1 MADVDVC
8 TKENDVLD
16 VNGDARGVKRPPSSP
31 EVDPVKKL
39 KVEENDVVVLDD
51 NESSP
56 SKSSGRVTPSRA
68 ASAAGSVTSAKKG
81 TPKMT
86 KEEREA
92 EKARKAL
99 QKKLREE
106 ERERAKVCCCMLSDS
121 SAEKERIAEEKRLEK
136 ERREREREEKRKEE
150 ERKKEERRKEEE
162 ERKERKRKEEEEKQR
177 KKEELAQKKRE
188 EEEKKEAKRREE
200 EERREAKRRE
210 EEALE
215 EKKRRESA
223 HFMKFFSKV
232 EKKKPDVTVKADE
245 ELWYKPFEVKDG
257 MTLAPIQ
264 RRAILKLEDDILK
277 QHEEVS
283 INLSPLCHTLLWH
296 DIHENSIAL
305 SAVPVFFCI
314 DPEMLCK
321 FGMEVSFPSCKV
333 NDGFF
338 SSMRAKLYQF
348 HDNYRP
354 PYYGTWRTHSKVITG
369 RRPFS
374 TIEETIDYEVDSDA
388 EWEDEPSDA
397 EECKSDEEDDAG
409 GDSDVDSDHEAFFVE
424 PGYLS
429 DGEGDE
435 AEEDAECSSGEMPV
449 HHDDPRDAEERRE
462 RLAARAREWKSR
474 VLGRKQPTVLVPR
487 CVGPTYCAAAT
498 AASQPLAA
506 LTVVLF

>member
-1 MADVDVC
+1 MDTVAAELRRDLKEKCGKSMPQSTLFVCYADKEINLELTLTLLITLTMANVDVC

-39 KVEENDVVVLDD
+39 KVEENDIVVLDD

-68 ASAAGSVTSAKKG
+68 ASAGSVTSAKKG

-106 ERERAKVCCCMLSDS
+106 ERERAK
-121 SAEKERIAEEKRLEK
+121 AEKERIAEEKRLEK
-136 ERREREREEKRKEE
+136 ERKEREREEKRKEE

-232 EKKKPDVTVKADE
+232 EKKKPDVAVKTDE

-264 RRAILKLEDDILK
+264 RRTVLKLEDDILK

-283 INLSPLCHTLLWH
+283 QTSYLSSLAINPKKLVGAP
-296 DIHENSIAL
+296 IN
-305 SAVPVFFCI
+305 P
-314 DPEMLCK
+314 
-321 FGMEVSFPSCKV
+321 
-333 NDGFF
+333 
-338 SSMRAKLYQF
+338 MRAKLYQF

-354 PYYGTWRTHSKVITG
+354 PYYGTWRTRSKVITG

-374 TIEETIDYEVDSDA
+374 TVEETIDYEVDSDA
-388 EWEDEPSDA
+388 EWEEEPSDA

-435 AEEDAECSSGEMPV
+435 AEEDAECSEETAV
-449 HHDDPRDAEERRE
+449 QHDDPRDAEERRE

>member
-1 MADVDVC
+1 MNKFVCANKAAKIKDLSEESYSKSTLFVCYADKEINLELTLTLLITLTMANVDVC

-39 KVEENDVVVLDD
+39 KVEENDIVVLDD

-68 ASAAGSVTSAKKG
+68 ASAGSVTSAKKG

-106 ERERAKVCCCMLSDS
+106 ERERAK
-121 SAEKERIAEEKRLEK
+121 AEKERIAEEKRLEK
-136 ERREREREEKRKEE
+136 ERKERVGEKR
-150 ERKKEERRKEEE
+150 
-162 ERKERKRKEEEEKQR
+162 
-177 KKEELAQKKRE
+177 
-188 EEEKKEAKRREE
+188 EAAPCRSLIGRGPLDST
-200 EERREAKRRE
+200 RNMFHI
-210 EEALE
+210 EALE

-232 EKKKPDVTVKADE
+232 EKKKPDVAVKTDE

-264 RRAILKLEDDILK
+264 RRTVLKLEDDILK

-283 INLSPLCHTLLWH
+283 QTSYLSSLAINPKKLVGAP
-296 DIHENSIAL
+296 IN
-305 SAVPVFFCI
+305 P
-314 DPEMLCK
+314 
-321 FGMEVSFPSCKV
+321 
-333 NDGFF
+333 
-338 SSMRAKLYQF
+338 MRAKLYQF

-354 PYYGTWRTHSKVITG
+354 PYYGTWRTRSKVITG

-374 TIEETIDYEVDSDA
+374 TVEETIDYEVDSDA
-388 EWEDEPSDA
+388 EWEEEPSDA

-435 AEEDAECSSGEMPV
+435 AEEDAECSEETAV
-449 HHDDPRDAEERRE
+449 QHDDPRDAEERRE

>member
-1 MADVDVC
+1 MAEVDVC
-8 TKENDVLD
+8 TKENEEIDI
-16 VNGDARGVKRPPSSP
+16 NGEGRGVKRHLSSS
-31 EVDPVKKL
+31 EVDAAKKL
-39 KVEENDVVVLDD
+39 KVDGDEVITLDD

-56 SKSSGRVTPSRA
+56 SKSSGRNTPSKT
-68 ASAAGSVTSAKKG
+68 ASAGGVTSAKKG
-81 TPKMT
+81 TPKMS

-92 EKARKAL
+92 EKARRAL
-99 QKKLREE
+99 QKKLKEE
-106 ERERAKVCCCMLSDS
+106 ERERAR
-121 SAEKERIAEEKRLEK
+121 AEKERIAEEKRLEK
-136 ERREREREEKRKEE
+136 ERREKEREEKRKEE

-223 HFMKFFSKV
+223 LFMKFFSKV
-232 EKKKPDVTVKADE
+232 EKKKPELVAQADE
-245 ELWYKPFEVKDG
+245 ELWYMPFEIKEG
-257 MTLAPIQ
+257 MTLAPLQ
-264 RRAILKLEDDILK
+264 RRPVLKLEDNILE
-277 QHEEVS
+277 QHLEISQTSYLSSLS
-283 INLSPLCHTLLWH
+283 INPKKLVGAPP
-296 DIHENSIAL
+296 N
-305 SAVPVFFCI
+305 P
-314 DPEMLCK
+314 
-321 FGMEVSFPSCKV
+321 
-333 NDGFF
+333 
-338 SSMRAKLYQF
+338 MRAKLYQF

-354 PYYGTWRTHSKVITG
+354 PYYGTWRTRSKVITG

-374 TIEETIDYEVDSDA
+374 SVEEKIDYEVDSDA
-388 EWEDEPSDA
+388 EWEEEPSDA
-397 EECKSDEEDDAG
+397 DECKSDEEDDTG

-435 AEEDAECSSGEMPV
+435 AEEDVDECNIGGHVGDDEEIGM
-449 HHDDPRDAEERRE
+449 HHDDPRDAEDRRE

-487 CVGPTYCAAAT
+487 CVGPTYCAAAS